1 MLLADAEDMNGRYTP
16 NCVPLEDFIGVED
29 GRLVWGGSNFIDSI
43 GEGRI
48 YLEDTEH
55 GPKMVAEMKKE
66 DGLREIQTI
75 ELSEKIANVGGR
87 LQYIIRKGGTW
98 RPEKS
103 AWPIILSVAVT
114 NRLQELLGFLASAV
128 KAAVLGTTGSNSKP
142 SIPQK
147 PMAGVVV
154 LGRQANGDLTA
165 ESTASSA
172 FRNQADPRHWTFHV
186 AGFGADVG
194 RRILRIAGL
203 VGTSQQAEFGD

>member
-55 GPKMVAEMKKE
+55 GPKMVAEMKKG

-87 LQYIIRKGGTW
+87 LQYI
-98 RPEKS
+98 
-103 AWPIILSVAVT
+103 
-114 NRLQELLGFLASAV
+114 
-128 KAAVLGTTGSNSKP
+128 
-142 SIPQK
+142 
-147 PMAGVVV
+147 
-154 LGRQANGDLTA
+154 
-165 ESTASSA
+165 
-172 FRNQADPRHWTFHV
+172 
-186 AGFGADVG
+186 
-194 RRILRIAGL
+194 
-203 VGTSQQAEFGD
+203 